1 MKLPSALERLIQ
13 ELQKLPGI
21 GRKSSERIAF
31 YLINSNTADAN
42 ALAQAILQVKQKVHL
57 CPQCF
62 NITDKELCAICSSS
76 DRDRSQ
82 LCIVEQVVDL
92 IALEKSGAYKGL
104 YHVLRGRLAPLEGIT
119 DAELTIRE
127 LELRLR
133 NNPEIKEIIIATT
146 TGLEGEATAT
156 YLTQRLKPFDR
167 KISRIGLGLPA
178 SCSFEYADEIT
189 LRKALESRRP
199 I

>member
-31 YLINSNTADAN
+31 YLITSKTVDAN
-42 ALAQAILQVKQKVHL
+42 ALAQAILQVKQKIHF

-62 NITDKELCAICSSS
+62 NITDKDLCAICSNSE
-76 DRDRSQ
+76 RDRSH

-92 IALEKSGAYKGL
+92 IALEKSGAYNGL
-104 YHVLRGRLAPLEGIT
+104 YHVLRGRLSPLEGIT
-119 DAELTIRE
+119 DADLTIRE
-127 LELRLR
+127 LEQRLK
-133 NNPEIKEIIIATT
+133 NNTDIEEIIIATT

-156 YLTQRLKPFDR
+156 YLT
-167 KISRIGLGLPA
+167 
-178 SCSFEYADEIT
+178 
-189 LRKALESRRP
+189 
-199 I
+199 